1 MLKKSKSLRQ
11 KLKEA
16 VTDLTV
22 DIFGY
27 QKKISDNIISHTGLI
42 SKQIMIPKERLFLK
56 VFQKDHIIKA
66 FIFNQSRAIQVVPI
80 KKLAHFFMDRESA
93 NIPSFQNKIAF
104 GIKKYL
110 KDFSEE
116 NNLDVE
122 AIDVW
127 IHVKDD
133 KIMIQAF
140 SSDQFIQD
148 ISISS
153 LIKFFR

>member
-1 MLKKSKSLRQ
+1 MLKKSKSLRE
-11 KLKEA
+11 KLKDA

-27 QKKISDNIISHTGLI
+27 QKKISDNIISHTELI
-42 SKQIMIPKERLFLK
+42 SKQIMVPKERLFLK
-56 VFQKDHIIKA
+56 IFQKDHSIKA
-66 FIFNQSRAIQVVPI
+66 FLFNQSRAIQVVPV
-80 KKLAHFFMDRESA
+80 KELSHFFMDRDTASL
-93 NIPSFQNKIAF
+93 PSIQNKIAF

-110 KDFSEE
+110 KDFSIE

-122 AIDVW
+122 VIDIW
-127 IHVKDD
+127 IHVKGD
-133 KIMIQAF
+133 KVMIQAF
-140 SSDQFIQD
+140 NKDQFIKD

>member
-1 MLKKSKSLRQ
+1 MLKKSKSLRE
-11 KLKEA
+11 KLKDA

-27 QKKISDNIISHTGLI
+27 QKKISDNIISHTELI
-42 SKQIMIPKERLFLK
+42 SKQIMVPKERLFLK
-56 VFQKDHIIKA
+56 IFQKDHSIKA
-66 FIFNQSRAIQVVPI
+66 FLFNQSRAIQVVPV
-80 KKLAHFFMDRESA
+80 KELSHFFMDRDTASL
-93 NIPSFQNKIAF
+93 PSIQNKIAF

-110 KDFSEE
+110 KDFSIE

-122 AIDVW
+122 VIDIW
-127 IHVKDD
+127 IHVKGD
-133 KIMIQAF
+133 KVMIQAF
-140 SSDQFIQD
+140 NKDQFIQD